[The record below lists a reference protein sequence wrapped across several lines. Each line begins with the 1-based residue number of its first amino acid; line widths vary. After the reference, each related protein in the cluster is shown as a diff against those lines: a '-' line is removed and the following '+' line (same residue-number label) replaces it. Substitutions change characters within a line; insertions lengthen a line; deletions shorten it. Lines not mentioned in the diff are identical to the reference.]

1 MTLEHKKIKLR
12 AGLRNNAKSI
22 IEGLDEKY
30 ISKVRE
36 KKNIKEVCMF
46 CGSSENLTKEHV
58 LPRWVFENSPSKFFT
73 TNINGLNQT
82 YIKTTIPAC
91 LVCNS
96 DILNSLEKYVQAS
109 FKNRDVKKQPFTLE
123 ELESIILWL
132 QIIDYKFQILNVRRE
147 FKVSKKSGYIPYL
160 ADLPLSV
167 LRESVDYS
175 PQKTISEI
183 KRSQKRLLIK
193 SKLNAIN
200 SLVVFRTTN
209 KSFHFFHHMD
219 DFIFLELPK
228 QQIALFYFYKR
239 KFTDRVIAFENAM
252 KIIKTLY

>member
-1 MTLEHKKIKLR
+1 MTLEHKGMLLR
-12 AGLRNNAKSI
+12 TGLRNNAKSI
-22 IEGLDEKY
+22 IEGLDKKY
-30 ISKVRE
+30 ISKDGE
-36 KKNIKEVCMF
+36 KQNIPDICMF

-58 LPRWVFENSPSKFFT
+58 LSRWVFENSPNKFFT
-73 TNINGLNQT
+73 TDINGLNQT

-109 FKNRDVKKQPFTLE
+109 FKNRDVKKQPFTIE

-132 QIIDYKFQILNVRRE
+132 EIIDYKFQILNAQRE
-147 FKVSKKSGYIPYL
+147 FKASKSSGYIPYL
-160 ADLPLSV
+160 ADFPLSV
-167 LRESVDYS
+167 LRKSVDYS
-175 PQKTISEI
+175 PKKTITEI

-200 SLVVFRTTN
+200 SLIVFRTTN

-219 DFIFLELPK
+219 DFIFLELPR
-228 QQIALFYFYKR
+228 QQIALFYFYKK
-239 KFTDRVIAFENAM
+239 KFTDKAIAFENAM
-252 KIIKTLY
+252 KIINTLY